1 MNETFVLEPKGFSTE
16 LELKMVLARF
26 GSYSGRYLAR
36 YPHSI
41 QEHIKRGMNGLG
53 ELQLKRMGSILR
65 SADEAGVFQLL
76 KNLSWKDS
84 LPWYDNAIQTVRNKA
99 TNGLVAFN
107 LETDETALIYHVNEV
122 AEWGP
127 AEERIL
133 GTKEEYV
140 RVSRTLLL
148 TSPEIYFVD
157 PYINPLKSS
166 YYETMLAYLTL
177 IAENR
182 KCSKICFFARES
194 NVIGS
199 EPTDVIIKAI
209 REKLLELNRRAK
221 ITGKTIQFSL
231 ARDEREDFKMHGRYL
246 LTQRGGLQLDQGFQQ
261 LPKGRRVDVSPIS
274 KNRLDELW
282 SSYIT
287 SQPFQKAIANSIVI
301 P

>member
-16 LELKMVLARF
+16 LELKMVLGRF

-36 YPHSI
+36 YPHAI
-41 QEHIKRGMNGLG
+41 REHIKKSMDGLS
-53 ELQLKRMGSILR
+53 ELQLKRMSSILR
-65 SADEAGVFQLL
+65 SADEANVFQLL

-84 LPWYDNAIQTVRNKA
+84 ATWYDNAIQTVRNKA
-99 TNGLVAFN
+99 TNGLVTFN
-107 LETDETALIYHVNEV
+107 LETDETASIYHVGDV

-148 TSPEIYFVD
+148 TSPEIYFID
-157 PYINPLKSS
+157 PYINPLKDS

-182 KCSKICFFARES
+182 RCSKICFIARES
-194 NVIGS
+194 NVIGN
-199 EPTDVIIKAI
+199 EPADVTREAI
-209 REKLLELNRRAK
+209 REKLLKLNRGAK
-221 ITGKTIQFSL
+221 IQGKTTQFCL

-246 LTQRGGLQLDQGFQQ
+246 LTRRGGLQLDQGFQK
-261 LPKGRRVDVSPIS
+261 LPRRRVDVAPIS

-287 SQPFQKAIANSIVI
+287 GQPFQRTIGEPISV
-301 P
+301 